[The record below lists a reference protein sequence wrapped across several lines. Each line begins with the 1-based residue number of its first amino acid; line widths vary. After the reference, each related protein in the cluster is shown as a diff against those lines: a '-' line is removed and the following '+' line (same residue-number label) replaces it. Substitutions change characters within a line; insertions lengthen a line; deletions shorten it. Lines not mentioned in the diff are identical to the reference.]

1 LFNYLLSI
9 NENNYNLSVS
19 EKNEYFGFIRIMFII
34 YSIIQFL
41 DDNTSGGTISIIIDL
56 SLGAS
61 YLKYVSNQTVKT
73 TKK

>member
-1 LFNYLLSI
+1 ML
-9 NENNYNLSVS
+9 
-19 EKNEYFGFIRIMFII
+19 II

-41 DDNTSGGTISIIIDL
+41 DDNTAGGIISIIIGIGL
-56 SLGAS
+56 SAGAS